1 MNIIVVE
8 DQKEVR
14 DMLFSLLQEK
24 GHNAILAENGMR
36 AIELLSIYKVDLM
49 ITDIVM
55 PKIEGIE
62 LILRLRQSNIPVI
75 SMSGL
80 SKETVV
86 AELMAS
92 LVIIGFLHKPFSND
106 DLMQIVDNVKESV
119 DKKNK

>member
-14 DMLFSLLQEK
+14 DMLSSLLKEK
-24 GHNAILAENGMR
+24 GHNAIVAEDGRR
-36 AIELLSIYKVDLM
+36 AIELLSVYKVDLI

-55 PKIEGIE
+55 PNIEGIE

-92 LVIIGFLHKPFSND
+92 LGIIGFLHKPFSND
-106 DLMQIVDNVKESV
+106 DLMQIVDNVQEGI

>member
-36 AIELLSIYKVDLM
+36 AIELLSVYKVDLM

-55 PKIEGIE
+55 PEIEGIE

-92 LVIIGFLHKPFSND
+92 LGIIGFLHKPFSND